1 MIDYKPQDHIQPD
14 WKKVLV
20 KPIIPQKLEGLFKLA
35 RNFWWSWNDEA
46 RKIFSAIDEDLW
58 SETLHNP
65 VAMLEKLNLDQ
76 LKALESNESLMTRIR
91 KTTHD
96 FEEYMGKVHEK
107 PAEQIAYFSMEFGLH
122 ESLRTYSGGLGI
134 LAGDY
139 LKEASDQ
146 NRNMIGVSLLYR
158 YGYFQQSLSA
168 HGEQIAS
175 YIPQRFNYLPLSP
188 VRDEQGNW
196 LKVVVDFPGRKVHA
210 KIWRVDVGRTPL
222 FLMDTDIPDNH
233 EDDRAISHKL
243 YGGDSEYRLKQ
254 EIMLGIGGIRM
265 LEILGLSPVLYHSNE
280 GHSAFI
286 GLERLRKLIRH
297 EKLAFDEAVEYVR
310 SSNLFTTHT
319 PVPAGHDYFSHELI
333 KTYLGDFISQLKIG
347 FDEFL
352 EFGRLPG
359 SEYENS
365 FSMSVLALKL
375 SQEVNGVSEIHG
387 RVSREMFSSL
397 YPGYFDEEVN
407 IGSVTN
413 GVHFETWTAP
423 EALSFYRD
431 ILGKDGDPRT
441 WERSSWERI
450 RKADD
455 KKLWNIR
462 RQLKEKLFAYIRQTI
477 ERDMMNRQ
485 ENPKIVFKTLEN
497 LHEGALVVGFARR
510 FATYKRAGLLFSN
523 LERLAEIVNDE
534 DQPVV
539 FLFSGKAH
547 PRDEAGQGLIKR
559 IIDISRMPEFLGK
572 IIFIENYNMAVARMM
587 VQGVDL
593 WLNTPTRPMEAS
605 GTSGQKAALNG
616 VLNLSVLDGWWAE
629 GYKPGAGWQIKEE
642 ATYSGQ
648 QFQDELDAESIF
660 NILENEVIPAF
671 FNREADSIPRQW
683 LEYVKNNMAWI
694 SPQFTMTR
702 MMNDYFERYYN
713 PMLHRHQELK
723 DQNAFAILA
732 GWKQKLKQNWDDLKV
747 LEARIP
753 DSTAAPLNLG
763 DEFVAELRIK
773 APGLGEKDLGVEV
786 IFGQKENDRI
796 GKLSLKHK
804 LNFTGREEDVLVYRC
819 SFPLGHTGVWDYA
832 FRIFPWHDLLTSRM
846 DLPLVKYA

>member
-1 MIDYKPQDHIQPD
+1 MKNDITQEHIQPE
-14 WKKVLV
+14 WKKLLV
-20 KPIIPQKLEGLFKLA
+20 KPIIPKKLQGLFKLA
-35 RNFWWSWNDEA
+35 RNLWWSWNDEA
-46 RKIFSAIDEDLW
+46 GKIFKDIDEDLW
-58 SETLHNP
+58 IETLHNP

-76 LKALESNESLMTRIR
+76 LKALESNEALMGRIR
-91 KTTHD
+91 KTNHD

-107 PAEQIAYFSMEFGLH
+107 PIEQIAYFSMEFGLH

-134 LAGDY
+134 LAGDF

-146 NRNMIGVSLLYR
+146 NRNLIGVSLLYR
-158 YGYFQQSLSA
+158 YGYFQQSFSA

-175 YIPQRFNYLPLSP
+175 YIPQRFNHLALNP
-188 VRDEQGNW
+188 VRDGQGNW
-196 LKVVVDFPGRKVHA
+196 LKVEVDFPGRKLQA

-222 FLMDTDIPDNH
+222 FLLDTDITDNH
-233 EDDRAISHKL
+233 EDDRAITHKL

-254 EIMLGIGGIRM
+254 EILLGIGGIRM
-265 LEILGLSPVLYHSNE
+265 LEVLGLSPVLYHSNE

-286 GLERLRKLIRH
+286 GLERLRKLIQY
-297 EKLAFDEAVEYVR
+297 EKLAFDEAIEYVR

-333 KTYLGDFISQLKIG
+333 KAYLGDYINQLKIS
-347 FDEFL
+347 FNEFI

-359 SEYENS
+359 SQFENS

-375 SQEVNGVSEIHG
+375 SQEINGVSKIHG

-407 IGSVTN
+407 IGFVTN

-423 EALSFYRD
+423 EAVSFYRE
-431 ILGKDGDPRT
+431 ILGEGGDPRT
-441 WERSSWERI
+441 WEPDSWKNI

-462 RQLKEKLFAYIRQTI
+462 RQLKRKLFAFLRQSI

-497 LHEGALVVGFARR
+497 LHEGALVIGFARR

-523 LERLAEIVNDE
+523 LERLGEIVNDE

-547 PRDEAGQGLIKR
+547 PKDEAGQGLIKK
-559 IIDISRMPEFLGK
+559 IIEISRMPEFVGK
-572 IIFIENYNMAVARMM
+572 VIFIENYNIAIARMM

-642 ATYSGQ
+642 STYGDQ
-648 QFQDELDAESIF
+648 HFQDELDAESIY
-660 NILENEVIPAF
+660 NILENDVIPAF

-683 LEYVKNNMAWI
+683 LEYIKNNMAWI

-702 MMNDYFERYYN
+702 MMNDYFDKYYH
-713 PMLHRHQELK
+713 PMMQRHFELIN
-723 DQNAFAILA
+723 QNAFSVLA
-732 GWKQKLKQNWDDLKV
+732 KWKNKLKQNWDKLGV
-747 LEARIP
+747 IEVNIP
-753 DSTAAPLNLG
+753 DSTTTPLNLG
-763 DEFVAELRIK
+763 DEFVAELWIK
-773 APGLGEKDLGVEV
+773 SPGLSENDLEVEV

-796 GKLSLKHK
+796 ENISLKHK
-804 LNFTGREEDVLVYRC
+804 LNFVRKEGENLLYRC
-819 SFPLGHTGVWDYA
+819 NFPLGHTGVWDYA
-832 FRIFPWHDLLTSRM
+832 FRIYPRQDTLASRM
-846 DLPLVKYA
+846 DLPLIKYA